1 MSDSLMYQ
9 AAKEKEYSMHW
20 MPLRCLAYFFKCKF
34 AIYHKNQSVE
44 GQEFGIKIE
53 GNPSMKYRVKLEYEN
68 WAGICETKLISDL
81 LWCGIC
87 QSN

>member
-53 GNPSMKYRVKLEYEN
+53 GNPSMKYRVKLEILELSWDMRLILYL
-68 WAGICETKLISDL
+68 ICYGVL
-81 LWCGIC
+81 
-87 QSN
+87 